1 MFHMGWF
8 LGTGFGVYNW
18 NGQWSGNAGSDVG
31 RPGLFVDMAVSL
43 ERAGF
48 DYMML
53 EDSSVLP
60 NIYKGTFESSV
71 HDGGT
76 IRFDPVPLVPLLA
89 AATRHIGIIATVAT
103 TFYPPFLAARLFSTL
118 DNITEGRV
126 GLNLVTAS
134 PHQAAQNYGLDQH
147 VEHDERYLMAD
158 EWVRCVKSLWDSW
171 EPDAVVLDE
180 HKGLFADHTKIH
192 TADFEGRWFRSRGPL
207 NTVPGP
213 QRHPVIC
220 QAGGSPAGRDFG
232 AAHADTI
239 IAAVRGA
246 AEMKAYRDD
255 ISARMIAAGRDP
267 SEAKVLFLI
276 APVLADTKE
285 EALAKQARQQRA
297 KEENIEAILAGMS
310 YFTSTD
316 FSRYDLDEPF
326 PDLSG
331 NNGHRST
338 MNDYQRSG
346 TTLREAIMNHTV
358 QESVELV
365 GTPDEVAGRMDE
377 YMVEAGGDGYLVAM
391 PVTRKNIT
399 EIADGLAPELRKRGL
414 IRSEYEHPTFRQNL
428 LAY

>member
-1 MFHMGWF
+1 M
-8 LGTGFGVYNW
+8 
-18 NGQWSGNAGSDVG
+18 
-31 RPGLFVDMAVSL
+31 
-43 ERAGF
+43 
-48 DYMML
+48 
-53 EDSSVLP
+53 SVP
-60 NIYKGTFESSV
+60 K
-71 HDGGT
+71 
-76 IRFDPVPLVPLLA
+76 P
-89 AATRHIGIIATVAT
+89 
-103 TFYPPFLAARLFSTL
+103 
-118 DNITEGRV
+118 
-126 GLNLVTAS
+126 
-134 PHQAAQNYGLDQH
+134 
-147 VEHDERYLMAD
+147 
-158 EWVRCVKSLWDSW
+158 
-171 EPDAVVLDE
+171 VVLCILDGW
-180 HKGLFADHTKIH
+180 GLSDRT
-192 TADFEGRWFRSRGPL
+192 
-207 NTVPGP
+207 
-213 QRHPVIC
+213 
-220 QAGGSPAGRDFG
+220 
-232 AAHADTI
+232 
-239 IAAVRGA
+239 
-246 AEMKAYRDD
+246 
-255 ISARMIAAGRDP
+255 
-267 SEAKVLFLI
+267 EAN